1 MNRDGCFVAK
11 GREEEKRKAASDF
24 FSRER
29 WQIYI
34 YIKTI
39 TTANLKN
46 RESFSTMVLREAA

>member
-1 MNRDGCFVAK
+1 MNRDGCFIAR

-34 YIKTI
+34 KTI
-39 TTANLKN
+39 TIANLKN

>member
-1 MNRDGCFVAK
+1 MNRDGCFIAR

-29 WQIYI
+29 QI

>member
-1 MNRDGCFVAK
+1 MNRDECFVARR
-11 GREEEKRKAASDF
+11 REEEKRKAASDF

-29 WQIYI
+29 WQI